1 MYELRLTHE
10 ITYYLLINE
19 WLFFF
24 FFLRI
29 YTLEDKGVPVAI
41 TAYHGQKKEMGYF
54 LSWSG

>member
-19 WLFFF
+19 WLFI

-41 TAYHGQKKEMGYF
+41 TAYHGQK
-54 LSWSG
+54 